1 MNCIWVKSVEIVK
14 KLSSIDKEVLSLDI
28 KKQIVD
34 LSWGVTDRKSLETL
48 QKIVQKT
55 GKSSVKLFSVFW

>member
-1 MNCIWVKSVEIVK
+1 MSCIWVKSVEIVK

-34 LSWGVTDRKSLETL
+34 HSWGVSDRKSLETL